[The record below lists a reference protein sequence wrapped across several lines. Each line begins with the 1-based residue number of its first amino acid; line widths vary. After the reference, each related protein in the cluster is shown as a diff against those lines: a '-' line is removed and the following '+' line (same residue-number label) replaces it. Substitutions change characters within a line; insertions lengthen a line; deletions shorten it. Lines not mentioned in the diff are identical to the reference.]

1 MQSGMRAEFNSI
13 LRPKLTEKGFRKV
26 ELDGCI
32 QNEELWQRGRLWFGC
47 SFDWRD
53 RYFEADLG
61 HLYWFRDVMPRV
73 IVIGRY
79 SSYAGFNPTMQFQK
93 DGLVATLTAIRDSF
107 DSTLLKYEG
116 FYSDIL
122 RDHLQPK
129 KGRYVKEFF
138 AALGEEVQTGELEK
152 FKAYDGAGDNGGQA
166 R

>member
-1 MQSGMRAEFNSI
+1 MIYDVMKSGMREEFDSI
-13 LRPKLTEKGFRKV
+13 IRPKLTDKGFRKI

-32 QNEELWQRGRLWFGC
+32 KNEELWQNGRLWFGC

-73 IVIGRY
+73 IVLGRY
-79 SSYAGFNPTMQFQK
+79 SSYAGFDPTKKIHK
-93 DGLVATLTAIRDSF
+93 DGLDATLAAIRDSF
-107 DSTLLKYEG
+107 DNAVLKYED
-116 FYSDIL
+116 FYPEIL

-138 AALGEEVQTGELEK
+138 AALGDEVHSGELEQ
-152 FKAYDGAGDNGGQA
+152 FQA
-166 R
+166 